1 MKRGI
6 LKSIVFMAAIAGV
19 IINGV
24 PENRDIY
31 AMENISE
38 RYDINTD
45 PYFQSDMDLYYKY
58 VESHELEDFLDGTE
72 GIFSDITMYNDIY
85 SLGVKVADFD
95 GDNRAEVWITGPAA
109 VANYIAGIL
118 DISDGE
124 VKCVFNGWG
133 SEAGRY
139 TDPLTGESGLV
150 IHEGNADGENCH
162 LRDCLYDE
170 NWKGDTLYD
179 MQGNEEENAIVYT
192 AYTNNEERQLTMNEY
207 DEETY
212 NLYNDCIKTEAV
224 KEIEISG
231 ESVNDYMDKQEI
243 LEFLRGLISTESDD
257 DKDVLQN
264 SVITDYPEYDE
275 IIRQYYMGMAS
286 NWSMNEFRE
295 KNLCYLAGSEMGG
308 AEDLGYC
315 LMDINEDGIDELMI
329 GTAGEHAYTGMFFD
343 LYTIVDGQRVLVIS
357 SGERDRYYVCE
368 DRTIANEGSGGALSS
383 FSGYYNLVSGQLEL
397 KEGII
402 FNADDHPE
410 NPWFYTTTS
419 LSGDYSNPISE
430 EEGRATIGKYTYMN
444 IPYILLKEIN
454 FENHGETEENGITSS
469 TQQVEQASPAQ
480 QIEQKIAETEQRA
493 SAIEVEIS
501 ENSGIPDEEYKQKL
515 NEVYEIWDEVLNDL
529 WTELKNV
536 LSSEEMDVL
545 TQEEVDW
552 INNKENTIN
561 SIKNVSESEALMEAA
576 EITKERVYALF
587 DNLNS
592 GVDEMN

>member
-1 MKRGI
+1 MKRKI
-6 LKSIVFMAAIAGV
+6 LKVIVFMAAIAGV
-19 IINGV
+19 IMHGDS
-24 PENRDIY
+24 ENRDIY
-31 AMENISE
+31 AMENTSE
-38 RYDINTD
+38 RYDINTA

-72 GIFSDITMYNDIY
+72 GIFGDITMYNDIY

-192 AYTNNEERQLTMNEY
+192 AYTNNEEQQLTMNEY

-257 DKDVLQN
+257 DKDVLQI

-275 IIRQYYMGMAS
+275 IIRQYYMG
-286 NWSMNEFRE
+286 N
-295 KNLCYLAGSEMGG
+295 
-308 AEDLGYC
+308 
-315 LMDINEDGIDELMI
+315 
-329 GTAGEHAYTGMFFD
+329 
-343 LYTIVDGQRVLVIS
+343 VI
-357 SGERDRYYVCE
+357 
-368 DRTIANEGSGGALSS
+368 
-383 FSGYYNLVSGQLEL
+383 
-397 KEGII
+397 
-402 FNADDHPE
+402 
-410 NPWFYTTTS
+410 
-419 LSGDYSNPISE
+419 
-430 EEGRATIGKYTYMN
+430 
-444 IPYILLKEIN
+444 
-454 FENHGETEENGITSS
+454 
-469 TQQVEQASPAQ
+469 
-480 QIEQKIAETEQRA
+480 
-493 SAIEVEIS
+493 
-501 ENSGIPDEEYKQKL
+501 
-515 NEVYEIWDEVLNDL
+515 
-529 WTELKNV
+529 
-536 LSSEEMDVL
+536 
-545 TQEEVDW
+545 
-552 INNKENTIN
+552 
-561 SIKNVSESEALMEAA
+561 
-576 EITKERVYALF
+576 
-587 DNLNS
+587 
-592 GVDEMN
+592 

>member
-1 MKRGI
+1 MKRKI
-6 LKSIVFMAAIAGV
+6 LKVIVFMAAIAGV
-19 IINGV
+19 VINGT
-24 PENRDIY
+24 PESKDIY
-31 AMENISE
+31 AMESTVE

-58 VESHELEDFLDGTE
+58 VESHELEDFLDGSQ

-139 TDPLTGESGLV
+139 ANSLTGESGLV

-170 NWKGDTLYD
+170 NWKGNILYD
-179 MQGNEEENAIVYT
+179 MQGNEENEIVYIACT
-192 AYTNNEERQLTMNEY
+192 DNEERQLTMNEY

-224 KEIEISG
+224 KEIEVSG
-231 ESVNDYMDKQEI
+231 ENANDYMNKQEI
-243 LEFLRGLISTESDD
+243 LEFLRGLISTESNAN
-257 DKDVLQN
+257 KDVLQN
-264 SVITDYPEYDE
+264 RVITDYPEYDE
-275 IIRQYYMGMAS
+275 IIRQYYMGRDS

-295 KNLCYLAGSEMGG
+295 KNLCYLAGREMGG

-315 LMDINEDGIDELMI
+315 LMDINEDGIDELII

-343 LYTIVDGQRVLVIS
+343 LYTIVAGQRVLVIS
-357 SGERDRYYVCE
+357 SGQRDRYYVSE
-368 DRTIANEGSGGALSS
+368 DHTIANEGSGGARNS
-383 FSGYYNLVSGQLEL
+383 FWAYYNLVSGQLEL
-397 KEGII
+397 KEGVV

-410 NPWFYTTTS
+410 NPWFYTTTNI
-419 LSGDYSNPISE
+419 SGDYSNPISE
-430 EEGRATIGKYTYMN
+430 EEGRGVIGKYTYMN

-454 FENHGETEENGITSS
+454 SENHGETGENGITSPM
-469 TQQVEQASPAQ
+469 QQAEQTSPAQ
-480 QIEQKIAETEQRA
+480 QIEQKITETEQRA
-493 SAIEVEIS
+493 SAIEAEIS
-501 ENSGIPDEEYKQKL
+501 ENSDIPDEEYRQKL
-515 NEVYEIWDEVLNDL
+515 NELYEIWDEVLNEL
-529 WTELKNV
+529 WTELKNA
-536 LSSEEMDVL
+536 LPSEEMDVL
-545 TQEEVDW
+545 TQEEVEW
-552 INNKENTIN
+552 INNKENTIS
-561 SIKNVSESEALMEAA
+561 SIRSVSEAEALLEAV
-576 EITKERVYALF
+576 ELTKERVYVLL
-587 DNLNS
+587 DRLIY
-592 GVDEMN
+592 